1 MDWFA
6 LDWQKMFGI
15 TVSPFEL
22 MLRGSL
28 MYLGIFSTVRVLLRR
43 EAGAISLPDLIMVT
57 LIADAA
63 QNAMTSGYESVT
75 DGAILVGTI
84 ILWNYALDRL
94 SFHFSWFERFVHP
107 PPLPIIRDGRVLWRN
122 MRTESITKEELMSQL
137 REAGIEDVTQVK
149 VAHVEGDGRISIIKR
164 Q

>member
-6 LDWQKMFGI
+6 LDLQKMFGL

-43 EAGAISLPDLIMVT
+43 EAAAISLPDLIMVT

-63 QNAMTSGYESVT
+63 QNAMTSGYQSVT

-84 ILWNYALDRL
+84 ILWNFTLDRL
-94 SFHFSWFERFVHP
+94 SFHFPWIERFIHP
-107 PPLPIIRDGRVLWRN
+107 PPLLIIRNGRMLWRN
-122 MRTESITKEELMSQL
+122 MRTESISKEELMSQL
-137 REAGIEDVTQVK
+137 REAGIEDIADVK
-149 VAHVEGDGRISIIKR
+149 SAHVEGDGRISIIK
-164 Q
+164 QQ